1 VPRWLLDREVDE
13 SGLAQSPKM
22 QHRLADL
29 LHRALVAS
37 LHEGVG
43 PASEAEVSSYLKTHA
58 RDFHKP
64 LRIRIFRILLDGE
77 DDAKKLLGELT
88 PDTSIEAFR
97 KLARERSVDRA
108 TNERGGDLGFV
119 WPDGSTDVPQVSA
132 EKILY
137 EKALQLQDGE
147 VLREAIPE
155 GKRFA
160 VLWRRGSL
168 PEVKVDESSRELAR
182 RALREKQTEE
192 ATLALLKKLES
203 RVSSRDDDLLKK
215 LRRNEA
221 TLFREP

>member
-1 VPRWLLDREVDE
+1 
-13 SGLAQSPKM
+13 
-22 QHRLADL
+22 
-29 LHRALVAS
+29 
-37 LHEGVG
+37 
-43 PASEAEVSSYLKTHA
+43 
-58 RDFHKP
+58 
-64 LRIRIFRILLDGE
+64 
-77 DDAKKLLGELT
+77 
-88 PDTSIEAFR
+88 
-97 KLARERSVDRA
+97 
-108 TNERGGDLGFV
+108 LGFV

-215 LRRNEA
+215 LRRDEA